1 MTSPVNSDTQQG
13 ELRDESTAD
22 LVRQLAQE
30 TRTLVKQEL
39 DFARA
44 EATRVGEGVIT
55 LARRSWGMIYNSNHY
70 ENSILT

>member
-1 MTSPVNSDTQQG
+1 MTSPLNSDTRQA

-44 EATRVGEGVIT
+44 EATRVGEGLIT
-55 LARRSWGMIYNSNHY
+55 LGRQVLNVG
-70 ENSILT
+70 